1 MKTPS
6 KIGEFFENLWY
17 HYKWLILIILIIG
30 SLVVVSVIQII
41 EKGDPDV
48 HVLFIGQNYIT
59 AEGRNEA
66 EETLNK
72 IIPDYNGDG
81 DVKMDLVELTVTTI
95 PGQSYDY
102 VYQQDALTRFETEIR
117 AGESTVF
124 IVEESFY
131 DKIKKIGLA
140 APLTTVFGEG
150 NVPDFAY
157 DEYSFRLRDLDF
169 AEEKGFCRF
178 PRESYVCIR
187 HSPEHD
193 EINYSRTMEDYNN
206 NLDFFKTMVLY
217 KSGFVMDRPQVG
229 ILHVDESSL
238 TNLSVHRLDDG
249 VYYTWKEFEKSSVA
263 SVIYGSVKVK
273 KAGNGYPIDSYF
285 SSIEEEIKSG
295 EYGIVFLDSA
305 YYEHL
310 ASKGFLSSVTEL
322 FENST
327 VLNRNDIEEFG
338 VYYDA
343 LEIQAI
349 SGFCYMNG
357 AENSKHSMIVALAAP
372 EYFESEEK
380 YNRCKAYYK
389 HLCEFVIPESDV

>member
-1 MKTPS
+1 MKVLS
-6 KIGEFFENLWY
+6 KVGEFFENLWY

-30 SLVVVSVIQII
+30 SLVIAAVVQMI

-48 HVLFIGQNYIT
+48 HILFIGQNYIT
-59 AEGRNEA
+59 AEGRIEA
-66 EETLNK
+66 EKSLGK

-81 DVKMDLVELTVTTI
+81 KVKMDLVELTVTTV

-102 VYQQDALTRFETEIR
+102 VYQQDAVTRFETEIR
-117 AGESTVF
+117 AGQSTVF

-131 DKIKKIGLA
+131 DRITKLGLA
-140 APLTTVFGEG
+140 APLKTVFGEG
-150 NVPDFAY
+150 NVPEFAY
-157 DEYSFRLRDLDF
+157 DEFSFRLRDLDF
-169 AEEKGFCRF
+169 AEEEGFCRF

-187 HSPEHD
+187 HSPEND

-206 NLDFFKTMVLY
+206 NLDFFKKMVQY

-263 SVIYGSVKVK
+263 SVRYGSVKVK
-273 KAGNGYPIDSYF
+273 KDGNGYPIDSYF
-285 SSIEEEIKSG
+285 ASIEEEIKSG
-295 EYGIVFLDSA
+295 KYGIAFVDSA
-305 YYEHL
+305 YYEDL
-310 ASKGFLSSVTEL
+310 ASKGYFSSVAEL

-327 VLNRNDIEEFG
+327 VLKQNDIVDYG

-357 AENSKHSMIVALAAP
+357 AEKSEHSMVVALLAP
-372 EYFESEEK
+372 EYFETEEN

-389 HLCEFVIPESDV
+389 HLCEFVIPESEV